1 MEKKKADNKTT
12 IGTVV
17 LAIFIAF
24 ALIMLIGMFSG
35 TDTKPISETKP
46 SETLTSE
53 QGTYESAFK
62 QGCVKGGGTTS
73 ECQCV
78 YNKMK
83 ARWTFEEIKSVSKEY
98 ANTNKIPEALTT
110 MIVECQEV

>member
-1 MEKKKADNKTT
+1 MEKKTST
-12 IGTVV
+12 GTVLAVIGAIVGAVVV
-17 LAIFIAF
+17 LG
-24 ALIMLIGMFSG
+24 LLGSWSS
-35 TDTKPISETKP
+35 DTKPISETKP

-53 QGTYESAFK
+53 QQTYETAFK

-98 ANTNKIPEALTT
+98 ANTNKVPEALTT
-110 MIVECQEV
+110 MVVECQEV

>member
-1 MEKKKADNKTT
+1 MEKKTST
-12 IGTVV
+12 GTVLGVIGAIVGAVVV
-17 LAIFIAF
+17 LG
-24 ALIMLIGMFSG
+24 LLGSWSS
-35 TDTKPISETKP
+35 DTRPISETKP

-53 QGTYESAFK
+53 QQTYETAFK